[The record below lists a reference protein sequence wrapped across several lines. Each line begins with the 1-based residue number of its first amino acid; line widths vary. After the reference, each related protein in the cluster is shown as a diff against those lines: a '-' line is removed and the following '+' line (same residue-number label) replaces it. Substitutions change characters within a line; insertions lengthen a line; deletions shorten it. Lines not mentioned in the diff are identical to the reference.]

1 MKRQYGRR
9 FSKQAGFTLMEV
21 LIAILVLAFGLL
33 GYAFLQTM
41 TLRFAQS
48 ANQRTQA
55 TNLANAMF
63 DQMRAN
69 RNGNVYRLYLNG
81 GNDYVG
87 TVSTA
92 GCRPALGG
100 NITEQFKA
108 NWTCRLGQAMGDGA
122 RANVSEPSHGQVAIR
137 ITWGDE
143 RWKVDPSAQ
152 SVSFNFETRL

>member
-1 MKRQYGRR
+1 MRKQYGTKH
-9 FSKQAGFTLMEV
+9 SMQSGFTLMEV

-69 RNGNVYRLYLNG
+69 RNGNVYKHYLNG
-81 GNDYVG
+81 GNDYLG
-87 TVSTA
+87 TVSANDCQPT
-92 GCRPALGG
+92 LGG
-100 NITEQFKA
+100 NITEQFKD
-108 NWTCRLGQAMGDGA
+108 NWRCRLGKAMGDDA
-122 RANVSEPSHGQVAIR
+122 KAKVSEPDQGKITID

-143 RWKVDPSAQ
+143 RWNSNANAQ
-152 SVSFNFETRL
+152 NLTFKFETRL

>member
-1 MKRQYGRR
+1 MK
-9 FSKQAGFTLMEV
+9 KQCASRLPLQSGFTLIEV

-69 RNGNVYRLYLNG
+69 RNGNVYKHYLNG
-81 GNDYVG
+81 GSDYNGAVSANDCQP
-87 TVSTA
+87 T
-92 GCRPALGG
+92 LGG
-100 NITEQFKA
+100 NITEQFKN
-108 NWTCRLGQAMGDGA
+108 NWRCRLGKAMGDDA
-122 RANVSEPSHGQVAIR
+122 KAKVSEPEYGVINIQ

-143 RWKVDPSAQ
+143 RWNSDANAQ
-152 SVSFNFETRL
+152 NLTFKFETRL

>member
-1 MKRQYGRR
+1 
-9 FSKQAGFTLMEV
+9 MEV

-69 RNGNVYRLYLNG
+69 RNGNVYRHYLNA
-81 GNDYVG
+81 GNAYVG
-87 TVSTA
+87 TVSAA
-92 GCRPALGG
+92 GCLPALGG
-100 NITEQFKA
+100 NATAQFKA
-108 NWTCRLGQAMGDGA
+108 NWSCRLGQFMGNGA
-122 RANVSEPSHGQVAIR
+122 IAEVTEPSHGVVRIR

-143 RWKVDPSAQ
+143 RWNDDPNLNAQ
-152 SVSFNFETRL
+152 NITFDFETQL